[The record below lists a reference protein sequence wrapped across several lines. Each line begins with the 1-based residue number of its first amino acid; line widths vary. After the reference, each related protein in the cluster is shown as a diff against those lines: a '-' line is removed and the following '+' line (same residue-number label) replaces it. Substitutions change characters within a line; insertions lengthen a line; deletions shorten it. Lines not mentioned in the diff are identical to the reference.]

1 MKKTRATTDF
11 GKELKMIRVEKD
23 EISADMAGK
32 LDIAPSLLSAI
43 ETGARKIPV
52 GFVDK
57 LAKTYGLKE
66 EEVKHLKEL
75 EDQGERNAVQI
86 NFRLLE
92 GNDLAK
98 QTALVL
104 AEKIQDLSPEQ
115 CKKILSIMEM
125 NGQRS

>member
-75 EDQGERNAVQI
+75 AGSLKDHEKAVFLQVFQYRI
-86 NFRLLE
+86 I
-92 GNDLAK
+92 
-98 QTALVL
+98 
-104 AEKIQDLSPEQ
+104 EK
-115 CKKILSIMEM
+115 
-125 NGQRS
+125 N